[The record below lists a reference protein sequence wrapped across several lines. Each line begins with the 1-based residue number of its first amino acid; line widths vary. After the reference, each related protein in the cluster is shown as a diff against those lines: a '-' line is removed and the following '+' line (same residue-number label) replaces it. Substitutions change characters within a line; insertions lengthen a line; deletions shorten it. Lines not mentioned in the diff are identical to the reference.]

1 MLSDLR
7 VNGRKSSSRTVDDH
21 AKGKEIKTVRVLFL
35 ALSFVMAGAADALAY
50 IDPNTGGYVFQL
62 LFPIIS
68 IIAFAYL
75 FLKRQ
80 VKLLFARII
89 SFFKHILEKVYS
101 VLGISRGDINK
112 GSD

>member
-1 MLSDLR
+1 M
-7 VNGRKSSSRTVDDH
+7 
-21 AKGKEIKTVRVLFL
+21 VLLL
-35 ALSFVMAGAADALAY
+35 AVSFVVADAADAFAY
-50 IDPNTGGYVFQL
+50 VDPNTGGYVFQL

-89 SFFKHILEKVYS
+89 SFFKYILEKIYS
-101 VLGISRGDINK
+101 VLGISRGNINK